1 MTVRHILAAALVLV
15 LAAPGA
21 AFAARG
27 DLGASSQEASFSINA
42 YSWLNKY
49 HMDIGGTNLGN
60 TLNDLATG
68 KQPDIHRTMIAMEK
82 ASISFEMLMQIRNKV
97 ISAYDKI
104 MRMPI

>member
-1 MTVRHILAAALVLV
+1 MNDITIQNTVHPPVGNAINRK
-15 LAAPGA
+15 P
-21 AFAARG
+21 
-27 DLGASSQEASFSINA
+27 DLTPNSSPFGKMLTDSIKQVNRLQLEADSSIN
-42 YSWLNKY
+42 
-49 HMDIGGTNLGN
+49 
-60 TLNDLATG
+60 DLSTG